1 MIHSKF
7 SEKAK
12 NKTAYI
18 GVIDC
23 NNFFVSCER
32 LFRPDLQKRP
42 VVVLSSNDGCVVAR
56 SQEVKDMGIVMGV
69 PIFQIKDI
77 VKDKGIVTFSS
88 HFALYRDISSRV
100 FAVVKTMLPTMELY
114 SIDEA
119 FFKVEAETKA
129 ELEAR
134 LCQIKTEVERQ
145 TGIPVS
151 LGVAATKTQAKY
163 ANRLAKKSGGVCV
176 LESSDWGV
184 LAPTIPLPTIWGVGR
199 KLDLRYK
206 QAGMHFVQDLINGPK
221 PLVGKLF
228 GIVGLRLQAELAGI
242 SVYPLCDVVAPQ
254 KSMVSSRS
262 FEKNVTELSVIK
274 DAVAYH
280 ARHVVAD
287 LREMGFKAKY
297 IGVLLGTSR
306 HGDYVLRGGSLM
318 AENLPPTDDVVA
330 LLKQAFALVDQLYEV
345 GVPYKKA
352 GVYVGGFCPKTL
364 VQPSLFVSD
373 TSPTVS
379 PLSALLD
386 TFNARYGHDMVTVG
400 THTKDRRWL
409 AKSEQKSPA
418 YTTRWSDLA
427 IART

>member
-1 MIHSKF
+1 MNSKF
-7 SEKAK
+7 DEKAQS
-12 NKTAYI
+12 KTAFV

-32 LFRPDLQKRP
+32 LFRPDLHGRP

-69 PIFQIKDI
+69 PIFQIKDM

-100 FAVVKTMLPTMELY
+100 FAVVKTLLPTMELY

-119 FFKVEAETKA
+119 FFKVEAVTKG
-129 ELEAR
+129 ELEER
-134 LCQIKTEVERQ
+134 LRTIKIEVERQ

-163 ANRLAKKSGGVCV
+163 ANRLAKKAGGVCV
-176 LESSDWGV
+176 LEKNDWAT

-206 QAGMHFVQDLINGPK
+206 KAGLHFVQDLITAPK

-228 GIVGLRLQAELAGI
+228 GIVGLRLQAELSGV
-242 SVYPLCDVVAPQ
+242 SVYPLSDVVVPQ

-262 FEKNVTELSVIK
+262 FEKNVTKLAVIK

-280 ARHVVAD
+280 TRQVVAD
-287 LREMGFKAKY
+287 VRQMGFKTKY
-297 IGVLLGTSR
+297 IGVMLGTSR
-306 HGDYVLRGGSLM
+306 HGDYLLRGGSLM
-318 AENLPPTDDVVA
+318 AENLSPTDDVVA
-330 LLKQAFALVDQLYEV
+330 LLKQAFALVDQLYEL

-352 GVYVGGFCPKTL
+352 GVYVGGFSPKTL
-364 VQPSLFVSD
+364 VQPSLFGGD
-373 TSPTVS
+373 RQLQVS
-379 PLSALLD
+379 PLNAVLD
-386 TFNARYGHDMVTVG
+386 TFNTRYGQDIVTVG
-400 THTKDRRWL
+400 TQTKERSWL
-409 AKSEQKSPA
+409 SKSEQKSPA

-427 IART
+427 TVRT

>member
-1 MIHSKF
+1 MNSKF
-7 SEKAK
+7 EEKAQS
-12 NKTAYI
+12 KTAFV

-32 LFRPDLQKRP
+32 LFRPDLVGKP

-56 SQEVKDMGIVMGV
+56 SQEVKDMGVPMGV
-69 PIFQIKDI
+69 PIFQIKDM

-100 FAVVKTMLPTMELY
+100 FAVVKTLLPTMEVY

-119 FFKVEAETKA
+119 FFIVEAVTKP
-129 ELEAR
+129 ELEER
-134 LCQIKTEVERQ
+134 LRQIKIEVERQ

-176 LESSDWGV
+176 LEKSDWRE

-206 QAGMHFVQDLINGPK
+206 EAGLYFVQDLINCPK
-221 PLVGKLF
+221 PLVGKRF
-228 GIVGLRLQAELAGI
+228 GIVGLRLQAELSGT
-242 SVYPLCDVVAPQ
+242 SVYALCEGVTPQ

-262 FEKNVTELSVIK
+262 FEKNVTELAVIK

-280 ARHVVAD
+280 TRQVVAD
-287 LREMGFKAKY
+287 LRQMGFKTKY
-297 IGVLLGTSR
+297 IGVVLGTSR
-306 HGDYVLRGGSLM
+306 HGDYLLRGGSLT
-318 AENLPPTDDVVA
+318 AENLSPTDDVVA
-330 LLKQAFALVDQLYEV
+330 LLKQAFALVDQLYEA

-352 GVYVGGFCPKTL
+352 GVYVGGFSPKTL
-364 VQPSLFVSD
+364 VQPSLFAE
-373 TSPTVS
+373 TSEPIAS
-379 PLSALLD
+379 PLNAVLD
-386 TFNARYGHDMVTVG
+386 TFNARYGQDVVTIG
-400 THTKDRRWL
+400 TQTKERRWQS
-409 AKSEQKSPA
+409 KSEQKSPA
-418 YTTRWSDLA
+418 YTTRWSDLP
-427 IART
+427 IVRT